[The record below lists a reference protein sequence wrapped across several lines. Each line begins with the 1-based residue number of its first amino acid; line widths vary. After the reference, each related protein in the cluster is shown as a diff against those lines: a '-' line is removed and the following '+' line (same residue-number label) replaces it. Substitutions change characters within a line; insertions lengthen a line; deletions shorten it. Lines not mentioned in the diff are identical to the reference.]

1 VPQILRFAQNDK
13 GLLTNNLSA
22 SLWLILDVRTAILM
36 TPILRSQGCGVA
48 SCWQISMRVL
58 LLSTPHPLEE
68 SPLPP
73 LSLSYLAGVLV
84 QEGIEVRILDFLV
97 THYHP
102 GKLRRE
108 LQEYKPQLVGA
119 TCVTLN
125 YPIARRMLK
134 ACKAFDPDIFTVIG
148 GPHVTFA
155 LEKTLLQSPWIDAI
169 VIGEGERT
177 LVELSRAVAE
187 DKDIR
192 RVSGMAFADGDSVF
206 KTSARSRIENLD
218 QLPLP
223 ARELLP
229 MARYRALGAPCT
241 VITSRGCPYSC
252 IFCSGHRMFG
262 PKVRFR
268 SPGLV
273 VDEIEK
279 LQHDFGL
286 GKINIVDD
294 TFTLNH
300 SHARAVCEEMLRR
313 SLKIKWSVFARVDR
327 ISRDLARLMSRAGCE
342 WVLFGVESADE
353 GILRTIKKGFTP
365 DEVRRGVKIAA
376 EAGINVFNSFILGLP
391 GESRETAH
399 KSLAFGDELYHK
411 YGAKYG
417 FHMLAPLPGTEL
429 YERAKEYG
437 IRILSRDWTRY
448 NANEPITETTTMST
462 EGVKEAM
469 SIYDRGIEAA
479 WDNIKRQ
486 AEHGDPQ
493 CTQMIEG
500 KEREQFMWSLLQADI
515 IEKIGRITSAV
526 ALNSGDA
533 ESELARRVSRKLGSD
548 IEVVRRRMSEL
559 IATGVLR
566 LESKGNGARWQWTD
580 GQELKL
586 ANEVTPA
593 MSYPA

>member
-1 VPQILRFAQNDK
+1 MP
-13 GLLTNNLSA
+13 
-22 SLWLILDVRTAILM
+22 
-36 TPILRSQGCGVA
+36 PISRNQGCGVV
-48 SCWQISMRVL
+48 SCWLISMRVL

-73 LSLSYLAGVLV
+73 LSLSYLAAVLI
-84 QEGIEVRILDFLV
+84 QEGIEVKILDFLV

-108 LQEYKPQLVGA
+108 LEEYQPQLVGA

-134 ACKAFDPDIFTVIG
+134 VCKDFDPHIFTVIG

-155 LEKTLLQSPWIDAI
+155 QEETLFQSPWIDAI

-177 LVELSRAVAE
+177 LVELVRAVAKG
-187 DKDIR
+187 KDVHHVPGI
-192 RVSGMAFADGDSVF
+192 AFADRNTVV
-206 KTSARSRIENLD
+206 KTPSRSLIEDLD

-229 MARYRALGAPCT
+229 MARYRALGTPCT

-262 PKVRFR
+262 PRVRFR

-279 LQHDFGL
+279 LQRDFGL
-286 GKINIVDD
+286 DKINIVDD

-300 SHARAVCEEMLRR
+300 NHTRAVCQEMLRR
-313 SLKIKWSVFARVDR
+313 DLKLKWSVFARVDR
-327 ISRDLARLMSRAGCE
+327 ISEDLAQLMNRAGCE

-353 GILRTIKKGFTP
+353 GILKTIKKGTTP
-365 DEVRRGVKIAA
+365 EDVRRGVKIAA

-417 FHMLAPLPGTEL
+417 FHMLSPLPGTEI
-429 YERAKEYG
+429 YERAEDYG
-437 IRILSRDWTRY
+437 IRIFSRNWARY
-448 NANEPITETTTMST
+448 NANEPITETATMSR
-462 EGVKEAM
+462 EMVKEAM
-469 SIYDRGIEAA
+469 SIYNRGIEAA
-479 WDNIKRQ
+479 WDNIKQRAKDGD
-486 AEHGDPQ
+486 AE
-493 CTQMIEG
+493 CAEIIEG
-500 KEREQFMWSLLQADI
+500 KEKNEFVWALFQGDL
-515 IEKIGRITSAV
+515 IERLGGMASAGI
-526 ALNSGDA
+526 LNPGDA
-533 ESELARRVSRKLGSD
+533 QAKLARRVSQRLGID
-548 IEVVRRRMSEL
+548 IGLTQRRIGEL
-559 IATGVLR
+559 IARGVLQ
-566 LESKGNGARWQWTD
+566 LESKGNGLRWRWTD
-580 GQELKL
+580 RGQLKM
-586 ANEVTPA
+586 ASAIPA
-593 MSYPA
+593 ISCPA